1 MTADLDFFFFKFS
14 RQREDPWN
22 LSFKILVA
30 AGEFLFGFIG
40 FGCCLVLFEI
50 LQQLKYVLNLRV
62 IRWGDLF
69 VLEGDKDL
77 LLWV

>member
-40 FGCCLVLFEI
+40 FGRCLVLFEI
-50 LQQLKYVLNLRV
+50 LQQLK
-62 IRWGDLF
+62 
-69 VLEGDKDL
+69 
-77 LLWV
+77 